1 MGKVTLPLYKQVLA
15 DLQHQIDSG
24 KFKTD
29 DLIPSEND
37 LCKTYNTTRATVRNA
52 LNVLMNQGYI
62 TRQHGKGSIVSNR
75 KKGLG
80 ILSISGVTA
89 GLTDGNLKTK
99 ILNKPA
105 IVNWPLDLFC
115 EPELN
120 DAKADVIY
128 FSRIRSIN
136 DTPVLYEDTAISNKL
151 LDFVSLDLANRS
163 LFSILGEKYNLRVLG
178 GEQQISAISA
188 TTTIAKLLK
197 LEKGSPVLYVKRK
210 LSTSNPEIHIY
221 SSIFCNTEKYFLQD
235 YF

>member
-99 ILNKPA
+99 ILNKPG

-120 DAKADVIY
+120 DAKSDVIY

-151 LDFVSLDLANRS
+151 IDFVSLDLANRS